1 MEHSPASTPLGGADI
16 RDFYESGYA
25 PSAHAAKYGR
35 WREMSAVAKADH
47 VVRLASAIGLAS
59 PGAVVE
65 VGCGDGSVLAELGRR
80 GFGHTRTGFEISA
93 AAVGMAAARPE
104 IAEARVFDG
113 DRLPVADG
121 RFDLAFATHVLEHVP
136 EPRPLLREMMRVA
149 RAVVVE
155 VPLERNLSARRP
167 AARAASAAAGH
178 LQRFDR
184 DEVRGLVT
192 DAGWRVRGE
201 IVDPLGLAVHLFD
214 RDTPAARAK
223 GAAKWALRR
232 LLTVQPAI
240 GTRLF
245 TVHYAV
251 AATPS

>member
-1 MEHSPASTPLGGADI
+1 MERSRASTPLGGADI

-25 PSAHAAKYGR
+25 PTADDAKYGR
-35 WREMSAVAKADH
+35 WRAMSAVAKADH
-47 VVRLASAIGLAS
+47 VMKLASAMGLGA
-59 PGAVVE
+59 PDAVVE

-80 GFGHTRTGFEISA
+80 GFGRTRTGFEISG
-93 AAVGMAAARPE
+93 AAVEMAAARPE
-104 IAEARVFDG
+104 IADARVFDG
-113 DRLPVADG
+113 DRLPVSDG

-149 RAVVVE
+149 GAVVVE

-184 DEVRGLVT
+184 DEIRALVT

-201 IVDPLGLAVHLFD
+201 IVDPLGLEVHLFD
-214 RDTPAARAK
+214 RATPAARAE
-223 GAAKWALRR
+223 GVAKWALRR
-232 LLTVQPAI
+232 LLTVRPGI

-251 AATPS
+251 AATPR